1 MSKKSAPA
9 QPSRWRY
16 FIITGAKVCLV
27 LMVLLG
33 GYLIYLDSNL
43 TERFRSSRYDAPALV
58 FGRALVLTP
67 NSSVSL
73 AAVEREL
80 LLLNYQFTDRVEDSG
95 QFSRDGQTLTLYRR
109 PFDFVDGP
117 VMAQRVRLEFQQQ
130 RLVRIISLP
139 DQRALTA
146 LRLEPPYLGR
156 LAGGNHENRLLVG
169 LELVPDLLVETL
181 LLVEDRDFYHH
192 GGISLSSIGRAA
204 LANLAAMRTVQ
215 GGSTLTQ
222 QLVKNLYLT
231 REKTLW
237 RKANEAF
244 MAVILDYRFSKN
256 EILETYLNEVYFG
269 QDGGSA
275 IHGVGLASQ
284 FYFAKQV
291 QQLDAAEV
299 ALLVAIIKG
308 PSYYNPRR
316 YPERAQQRRDWVLQ
330 LMVAENLIQQG
341 EYQQALAQPLVE
353 QQRSRLTQQPAAH
366 YLELVQQELNA
377 LTLPSNWSQQG
388 LRVFTYLDPWAQQ
401 VAQQALTEQLPRVSK
416 DPLLQAAVVIA
427 DHHQAGI
434 RALVG
439 DRDSQRLGFNR
450 ARDAL
455 RPIGSL
461 LKPLIYASALESSGG
476 YDLASLL
483 DDSPVSIN
491 RPNQATWQPQ
501 NYDGEYRGMLMLYD
515 ALVQSRN
522 IPAVR
527 LGLDIGLAT
536 VVEKLQ
542 QAGVTSPIAEVPAL
556 TLGAVEVSPL
566 MMTEVY
572 AMLAQ
577 LGQHRPLRTVAAVT
591 NHQGLVL
598 HRRSLAVPRQVFSA
612 EASYLVH
619 YGLQGVAASGTGR
632 SLGERF
638 GAAGLAGKS
647 GTTNDYRDSWFIA
660 YDASHVVTVWLG
672 RDDNQPIGLTG
683 SSGALPVV
691 NAIFAGLPV
700 QPLHQTMPAG
710 LTMAAFHRQTGARIP
725 GSCEQAIRFPARPQ
739 RLPENLGCDGE
750 IKEKSWWQ
758 RWF

>member
-1 MSKKSAPA
+1 MSKKAAPTR
-9 QPSRWRY
+9 PSRWRY
-16 FIITGAKVCLV
+16 LIITGAKVSLV
-27 LMVLLG
+27 LMVLLA
-33 GYLIYLDSNL
+33 GYLIYLDSTL

-67 NSSVSL
+67 NSAMSM

-80 LLLNYQFTDRVEDSG
+80 RLLSYQESDRVDDSG
-95 QFSRDGQTLTLYRR
+95 QFRRDGQTLTLYRR

-117 VMAQRVRLEFQQQ
+117 VMAQKVRLEFQQQ
-130 RLVRIISLP
+130 RLLRIISLP

-156 LAGGNHENRLLVG
+156 LAGSSQENRLLVG

-231 REKTLW
+231 RDKTLW
-237 RKANEAF
+237 RKANEAL

-275 IHGVGLASQ
+275 IHGIGLASQ

-341 EYQQALAQPLVE
+341 EYEQALAQPLVE
-353 QQRSRLTQQPAAH
+353 QQRGRLTQQPAAH

-377 LTLPSNWSQQG
+377 MSLPVNWSQQG

-401 VAQQALTEQLPRVSK
+401 VAQQALSTQLPRVSK
-416 DPLLQAAVVIA
+416 DPQVQGAVVIA
-427 DHHQAGI
+427 DHQQAGI

-439 DRDSQRLGFNR
+439 DRDSQHLGFNR

-461 LKPLIYASALESSGG
+461 LKPLIYATALEPTGG
-476 YDLASLL
+476 YDLASIL
-483 DDSPVSIN
+483 DDSPVSIS
-491 RPNQATWQPQ
+491 RANQPTWQPQ
-501 NYDGEYRGMLMLYD
+501 NYDGEYRGTLMLYE

-527 LGLDIGLAT
+527 LGLDLGLAT
-536 VVEKLQ
+536 LVDKLQ

-577 LGQHRPLRTVAAVT
+577 LGQQRPLRTVAAVT

-598 HRRSLAVPRQVFSA
+598 HRRVLTAPNQVFSP
-612 EASYLVH
+612 EAGYLVH
-619 YGLQGVAASGTGR
+619 YGLQGVTASGTGR
-632 SLGERF
+632 KLGERF
-638 GAAGLAGKS
+638 GANALAGKS
-647 GTTNDYRDSWFIA
+647 GTTNDYRDSWFIG
-660 YDASHVVTVWLG
+660 YDATHVVTVWLG

-691 NAIFAGLPV
+691 SDIFAGLTV
-700 QPLHQTMPAG
+700 QPLSQSLPAG
-710 LTMAAFHRQTGARIP
+710 LTMTAFHRQSGVRVP
-725 GSCEQAIRFPARPQ
+725 LNCEQAIRFPARPQ
-739 RLPENLGCDGE
+739 RLPENLGCDGDIE
-750 IKEKSWWQ
+750 EKSWWQ

>member
-1 MSKKSAPA
+1 MSKKNTPPK
-9 QPSRWRY
+9 PSRWRY
-16 FIITGAKVCLV
+16 VLITGSKVSLV
-27 LMVLLG
+27 LLVLLG
-33 GYLIYLDSNL
+33 GYLIYLDSTL
-43 TERFRSSRYDAPALV
+43 TERFRSSRYEAPALV
-58 FGRALVLTP
+58 YGRALVLTP
-67 NSSVSL
+67 GAAL
-73 AAVEREL
+73 TMAAVEREL
-80 LLLNYQFTDRVEDSG
+80 TLLQYQRVAQVVDSG
-95 QFSRDGQTLTLYRR
+95 QYSVSGPTITLYRR

-117 VMAQRVRLEFQQQ
+117 VMAQHLRLEFQGSRLQ
-130 RLVRIISLP
+130 RLISLP
-139 DQRALTA
+139 DQRPLTA

-156 LAGGNHENRLLVG
+156 LAGGNQENRLLVG

-192 GGISLSSIGRAA
+192 GGISLTSIGRAA

-237 RKANEAF
+237 RKANEAL

-256 EILETYLNEVYFG
+256 EILETYFNEVYFG

-275 IHGVGLASQ
+275 IHGIGLASQ

-291 QQLDAAEV
+291 QQLEAAEI

-316 YPERAQQRRDWVLQ
+316 YPEHAQQRRDWVLQ
-330 LMVAENLIQQG
+330 LMVAENLLSQRD
-341 EYQQALAQPLVE
+341 YQQALAQPLVE

-377 LTLPSNWSQQG
+377 LTLPANWSQQG

-401 VAQQALTEQLPRVSK
+401 LAQQALASQLPLVSK
-416 DPLLQAAVVIA
+416 DTQLQGAVVIA
-427 DHHQAGI
+427 DHQQAGI
-434 RALVG
+434 RAVVG
-439 DRDSQRLGFNR
+439 DRDGQRVGFNR

-461 LKPLIYASALESSGG
+461 LKPMIYAAALEPSGG
-476 YDLASLL
+476 YDLASFL
-483 DDSPVSIN
+483 DDSPVSISS
-491 RPNQATWQPQ
+491 PNQPDWQPQ
-501 NYDGEYRGMLMLYD
+501 NYDSEYRGMLMLYD

-527 LGLDIGLAT
+527 LGLDIGLPT
-536 VVEKLQ
+536 LVEKLQ
-542 QAGVTSPIAEVPAL
+542 QAGVSSPIAAVPAL

-577 LGQHRPLRTVAAVT
+577 LGQHRPLATVAAVT
-591 NHQGLVL
+591 NHQGLPL
-598 HRRSLAVPRQVFSA
+598 YQRKLTTPTQVFSN
-612 EASYLVH
+612 EASYLVNH
-619 YGLQGVAASGTGR
+619 GLQGVITMGTGR
-632 SLGERF
+632 KLGERF
-638 GAAGLAGKS
+638 AGHQLAGKS
-647 GTTNDYRDSWFIA
+647 GTTNDYRDSWFIG
-660 YDASHVVTVWLG
+660 YDGQHVVTVWLG

-691 NAIFAGLPV
+691 SEVFAGLSV
-700 QPLHQTMPAG
+700 QPFEQLLPSG
-710 LTMAAFHRQTGARIP
+710 LSMAAFHRQTGARVP
-725 GSCEQAIRFPARPQ
+725 LNCDQALRFPARPQ
-739 RLPENLGCDGE
+739 RLPENLGCDGQIE
-750 IKEKSWWQ
+750 DKSWWQ

>member
-1 MSKKSAPA
+1 MRKKATPSK
-9 QPSRWRY
+9 PSRWRY
-16 FIITGAKVCLV
+16 VLLTSSKICLV
-27 LMVLLG
+27 LVVLLG
-33 GYLIYLDSNL
+33 GYLIYLDSTL
-43 TERFRSSRYDAPALV
+43 TERFRNSRYEAPALV
-58 FGRALVLTP
+58 YGRALVLTP
-67 NSSVSL
+67 NANVTM
-73 AAVEREL
+73 AVVEREL
-80 LLLNYQFTDRVEDSG
+80 TLLQYQRQGSVVDSG
-95 QFSRDGQTLTLYRR
+95 QYSVNGQTLTLYRR

-117 VMAQRVRLEFQQQ
+117 VMAQQVQLEFQGS
-130 RLVRIISLP
+130 RLLRILSLP
-139 DQRALTA
+139 DQRPLTA

-156 LAGGNHENRLLVG
+156 LAGGTPENRLLVG

-231 REKTLW
+231 RDKTLW
-237 RKANEAF
+237 RKVNEAL

-256 EILETYLNEVYFG
+256 EILETYFNEVYFG

-275 IHGVGLASQ
+275 IHGIGLASQ
-284 FYFAKQV
+284 FYFAKSV
-291 QQLDAAEV
+291 QQLDAAEI

-330 LMVAENLIQQG
+330 LMVAENLLNQRDY
-341 EYQQALAQPLVE
+341 EQALAQPLVQ
-353 QQRSRLTQQPAAH
+353 QQRTRLTQQPAAH
-366 YLELVQQELNA
+366 YLELVQQELNV
-377 LTLPSNWSQQG
+377 LTLPTNWNQQG

-401 VAQQALTEQLPRVSK
+401 LAQQALAEQLPIISE
-416 DPLLQAAVVIA
+416 DTQLQGAVVVA
-427 DHHQAGI
+427 DHQQAGI

-439 DRDSQRLGFNR
+439 DRDSQRVGFNR

-461 LKPLIYASALESSGG
+461 LKPLIYASALEPNGG

-483 DDSPVSIN
+483 DDSPVSISN
-491 RPNQATWQPQ
+491 PKQPVWQPQ
-501 NYDGEYRGMLMLYD
+501 NYDGEFRGMLMLYD

-527 LGLDIGLAT
+527 LGLDIGLPT
-536 VVEKLQ
+536 LVTKLQ
-542 QAGVTSPIAEVPAL
+542 QSGVTSPIAAVPAL

-577 LGQHRPLRTVAAVT
+577 LGQHRNLATVAAVT
-591 NHQGLVL
+591 NHQGVPLY
-598 HRRSLAVPRQVFSA
+598 RRSLSAPTQVFST
-612 EASYLVH
+612 EASYLVN
-619 YGLQGVAASGTGR
+619 YGLQGVINSGTGR
-632 SLGERF
+632 KLGERF
-638 GAAGLAGKS
+638 GVGGLAGKS
-647 GTTNDYRDSWFIA
+647 GTTNDYRDSWFVA
-660 YDASHVVTVWLG
+660 YDAVHVVTVWLG
-672 RDDNQPIGLTG
+672 RDDNKPIGLTG

-691 NAIFAGLPV
+691 SEVFAGLSQ
-700 QPLHQTMPAG
+700 QPFTALAPAG
-710 LTMAAFHRQTGARIP
+710 LTSAAFHRQSGTRVP
-725 GSCEQAIRFPARPQ
+725 LNCEQAIRFPARPQ
-739 RLPENLGCDGE
+739 RLPENLGCDGQIE
-750 IKEKSWWQ
+750 DKSWWQ